1 MAHPEERRFF
11 DWLRDHSPQAGL
23 LYILAKD
30 REGKVTQ
37 HWYAGDAEPDID
49 KLRADYH
56 VWTGLTRYGKRKATK
71 ANALPTRLVWIDHD
85 GPNANPYN
93 WDPTPHVVI
102 QTSEGRFQAVWLL
115 GQEIPKKKT
124 EELCAGLAR
133 AFGADPSDRDITQ
146 VHRVPGTFNLKHDPP
161 YPVKLLWLKSES
173 EQAPYRAE
181 DLRVTIPVTPVTPAE
196 TPTLPDGGSREHALY
211 LLGQLQVPEGIVAEG
226 FIEAQKDRSAALYS
240 LVASVLEKGGTLTD
254 AYRIASH
261 SVNQKFDTPERLW
274 EDVVRTAPKIRIMGG
289 QKWTTY
295 HISDLEEVDDEVIWI
310 VSPYLYSD
318 AVGTVVGEPSSRKS
332 WAILQLL
339 VAVACPEAT
348 QFWDQ
353 PVLIHG
359 PVLYFNL
366 DDRRT
371 RRLKLRLG
379 NILAYYRDGNRA
391 LDIPFEWTDSGLNFN
406 VKDWKRWLA
415 EDLDRMEQK
424 YGTPV
429 VLTVVD
435 TMHKAGFDPKDWGV
449 GAQVFLDGLTDLA
462 ISRKTSFMI
471 VHHTAKSAASRPDNI
486 RISPWGSVFTGAS
499 LDPAWRLTRQ
509 TSADKEDRDHHHIE
523 LEYAS
528 KEGPESLDPLALI
541 YGKDTSLFEIKVEE
555 ASLERKILHQ
565 LKIAEETISQA
576 ELARRVETS
585 DIQVH
590 RVVSNLEKKGQVI
603 TKKMGSAKMVLLP
616 GAKEDTQSE
625 F

>member
-11 DWLRDHSPQAGL
+11 DWLREHSPQAGL

-37 HWYAGDAEPDID
+37 HWYTGGTEPEID
-49 KLRADYH
+49 TLREDHH
-56 VWTGLTRYGKRKATK
+56 VWVGLTRYGKRKATK
-71 ANALPTRLVWIDHD
+71 TNALPTRMVWIDHD
-85 GPNANPYN
+85 GPDANPYD
-93 WDPTPHVVI
+93 WDPRPHVVI

-115 GQEIPKKKT
+115 AEAVSKEET
-124 EELCAGLAR
+124 EQLCAGLAQR
-133 AFGADPSDRDITQ
+133 FGADPSDKDITQ

-161 YPVKLLWLKSES
+161 YPVKLLWLEEEDKT
-173 EQAPYRAE
+173 APYQPE
-181 DLRVTIPVTPVTPAE
+181 DLRIAVPVTPVTPVE
-196 TPTLPDGGSREHALY
+196 TPGLPDGGTREHALY
-211 LLGQLQVPEGIVAEG
+211 LLGQLQVPTDTVAEG
-226 FIEAQKDRSAALYS
+226 FIKEQEDRSAALYS
-240 LVASVLEKGGTLTD
+240 LVASVLEKGGSPKD
-254 AYRIASH
+254 AYNIASH
-261 SVNQKFDTPERLW
+261 SANQKFDTPERLW
-274 EDVVRTAPKIRIMGG
+274 EDILRTIPKIHATGG
-289 QKWTTY
+289 QRWTTH
-295 HISDLEEVDDEVIWI
+295 HISNLEGVDDEVLWI

-339 VAVACPEAT
+339 TAIACPEAT
-348 QFWDQ
+348 QFWGQ

-366 DDRRT
+366 DDRRA

-379 NILAYYRDGNRA
+379 NILAYYRDGNRS
-391 LDIPFEWTDSGLNFN
+391 LDIPFEWADSGLNYN
-406 VKDWKRWLA
+406 VREWKRWLA
-415 EDLDRMEQK
+415 EDLDRMEQT
-424 YGTPV
+424 YGQPV

-435 TMHKAGFDPKDWGV
+435 TMHKAGFDPKDWGA
-449 GAQVFLDGLTDLA
+449 GSQVFLDGLTDLA
-462 ISRKTSFMI
+462 ISRKTAFMI

-509 TSADKEDRDHHHIE
+509 TSADKEDREHHHIE

-541 YGKDTSLFEIKVEE
+541 YGKDTSKFEIQVEA

-576 ELARRVETS
+576 ELARRVETT

-590 RVVSNLEKKGQVI
+590 RVVSNLEKKGQVV
-603 TKKMGSAKMVLLP
+603 TKKMGAAKMVMLP
-616 GAKEDTQSE
+616 GTKEDQQSE